1 MNPEQVAGLLLSLFV
16 LPALAYLTW
25 RAWRGRSRLKVYSLV
40 YVRVNGVELSE
51 ETSIAFKDRETLPAP
66 PETHD
71 WLGPVDE

>member
-1 MNPEQVAGLLLSLFV
+1 VNPEQVAGLLLSLFV

-40 YVRVNGVELSE
+40 YVSVNGVAPTE